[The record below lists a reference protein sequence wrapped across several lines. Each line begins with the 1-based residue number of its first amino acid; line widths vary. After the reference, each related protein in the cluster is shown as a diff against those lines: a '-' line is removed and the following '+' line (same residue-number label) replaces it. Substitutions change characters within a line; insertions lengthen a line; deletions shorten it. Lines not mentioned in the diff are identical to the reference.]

1 MRKNVFV
8 GKQMGLPDG
17 AGEMLP
23 SMPSRWQNVDF
34 ANTKWYQQFGPEK
47 RQALPQGE
55 VVAKPGDRD
64 LFGKKVPQ
72 GRALP
77 AGAILPP

>member
-1 MRKNVFV
+1 MRNNVFV

-23 SMPSRWQNVDF
+23 SMPSRWQDVDF
-34 ANTKWYQQFGPEK
+34 SDAKWYQQFGPEK
-47 RQALPQGE
+47 RQALPLGE

-64 LFGKKVPQ
+64 LFGAKVQQ
-72 GRALP
+72 GRTLP
-77 AGAILPP
+77 VGAILPP